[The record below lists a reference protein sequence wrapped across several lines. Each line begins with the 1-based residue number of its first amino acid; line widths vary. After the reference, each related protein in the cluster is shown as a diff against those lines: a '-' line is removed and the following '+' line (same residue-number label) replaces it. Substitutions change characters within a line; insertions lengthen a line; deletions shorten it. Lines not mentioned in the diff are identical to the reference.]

1 MESLLQSPS
10 LARRGLW
17 LVQLRWAAIGALAAA
32 TFVSDR
38 VLGVPLAKGHLYVL
52 SGILLLYNA
61 TLHGLLR
68 WRTRD
73 EHPPSSATVGRMITL
88 QISGDLVILTTIL
101 HFSGGIENPFSFFFV
116 FHMIIASILRSRRQS
131 YVQAGLACTLYGG
144 LVLLECAGWLPHYPL
159 QGFSAH
165 GLYGNAFFVLGTLFV
180 LSATLFLVV
189 FMTTSIVGQLRS
201 QQEDLEQANRQ
212 LHEKDKIQNEYVLRV
227 SHDIKGHLAAI
238 QSCVDTVHDGLLG
251 PLSDRQ
257 KDMIGRAHR
266 RTAQGLAFVSDL
278 LSLTRTKLAGRPGI
292 SCFPLRV
299 MMAKAVAAAQGRA
312 EAKGVRVSVD
322 VAPSIEIVCGEQVLI
337 EETIENL
344 LFNAVRYTPSGG
356 KVRLEVRDQGD
367 EVLIRVQDTCIGIP
381 EDEIDK
387 VFREFYRASNARAM
401 ERDGTGLGL
410 SFAKQVAERHGGR
423 IWVQNNPEGGCTFSL
438 ALPKNVQLQ
447 GRT

>member
-1 MESLLQSPS
+1 
-10 LARRGLW
+10 
-17 LVQLRWAAIGALAAA
+17 
-32 TFVSDR
+32 
-38 VLGVPLAKGHLYVL
+38 
-52 SGILLLYNA
+52 
-61 TLHGLLR
+61 
-68 WRTRD
+68 
-73 EHPPSSATVGRMITL
+73 
-88 QISGDLVILTTIL
+88 
-101 HFSGGIENPFSFFFV
+101 
-116 FHMIIASILRSRRQS
+116 
-131 YVQAGLACTLYGG
+131 
-144 LVLLECAGWLPHYPL
+144 
-159 QGFSAH
+159 
-165 GLYGNAFFVLGTLFV
+165 
-180 LSATLFLVV
+180 
-189 FMTTSIVGQLRS
+189 
-201 QQEDLEQANRQ
+201 
-212 LHEKDKIQNEYVLRV
+212 
-227 SHDIKGHLAAI
+227 
-238 QSCVDTVHDGLLG
+238 
-251 PLSDRQ
+251 
-257 KDMIGRAHR
+257 
-266 RTAQGLAFVSDL
+266 
-278 LSLTRTKLAGRPGI
+278 
-292 SCFPLRV
+292 

-367 EVLIRVQDTCIGIP
+367 EVLIRVQDTGIGIP